1 MTNIILPTPD
11 EVVRYVTTDTNFLAK
26 LYEAAKITRET
37 GKEASLE
44 LQLDLVEGKRHLS
57 DVGIGTEKE
66 PGPIKNTHNY
76 TRDQYVKVIHLHSH
90 PSSYSKWGFVS
101 PSGDDLL
108 STLATL
114 SRNTEKLVK
123 HRKIK
128 AGILTLQENV
138 RIAHHV
144 LKWTHHEAVIGVK
157 DNLNVGMVLFENNSS
172 IFRDGPDEEFHPKN
186 QEEVMGVMRTLGFN
200 TQFFQYILIE
210 PRRYEVHKLYCV

>member
-1 MTNIILPTPD
+1 MFNIILPTPD
-11 EVVRYVTTDTNFLAK
+11 EMVRYLTTDTNFLAK

-44 LQLDLVEGKRHLS
+44 LQIDLVEGKRHLS
-57 DVGIGTEKE
+57 YVSLGTETE
-66 PGPIKNTHNY
+66 PDPVRNISGY
-76 TRDQYVKVIHLHSH
+76 TRDQYIKAIHLHSH
-90 PSSYSKWGFVS
+90 PSSYLKWGFVS
-101 PSGDDLL
+101 PSGADLL
-108 STLATL
+108 TTLATL
-114 SRNTEKLVK
+114 SRNTEKL
-123 HRKIK
+123 IK
-128 AGILTLQENV
+128 KMQIPHGLLTLQENV

-144 LKWTHHEAVIGVK
+144 LKWTHHEAVVGVK